1 MHAERRGAGR
11 AAPCE
16 SMDCSIRPPG
26 PDLGAKSAA
35 MTRVTSMGAGEADRE
50 DMRAEVLLMR
60 WLRAVNPGKWTAKIG
75 MAALAAGVS
84 AQAHAA
90 DLMGQPTPGG
100 ILLQPA
106 ATVLKHKA
114 IFFHDWI
121 LMPIITGI
129 SLLVLALLLTCIV
142 RFNKRANPTPAK
154 WSHNTIIEILWT
166 GLPVLILMVIAIFS
180 FQLLYAYHAMPK
192 PDVTVKVT
200 GYQWYWSY
208 EYPDQKIA
216 EYTSNVLSEA
226 DAKAKNV
233 PYLLATDHA
242 MVVPVHANV
251 RLLITGADVIHDV
264 GVPAFGLKT
273 DAVPGRVNQT
283 WFNPEQTGIYYGQCD
298 QLCGVNHAFMP
309 IEIRVVTQPEFNAW
323 VASQKTPAAAPSAAP
338 SAAPAAVPQKVA
350 AAATAAQH

>member
-1 MHAERRGAGR
+1 
-11 AAPCE
+11 
-16 SMDCSIRPPG
+16 
-26 PDLGAKSAA
+26 
-35 MTRVTSMGAGEADRE
+35 
-50 DMRAEVLLMR
+50 MRAEVLLMR
-60 WLRAVNPGKWTAKIG
+60 GLRARTVKSWAATIG
-75 MAALAAGVS
+75 MAALAAGLSV
-84 AQAHAA
+84 QAHAT

-106 ATVLKHKA
+106 ASVLKHRA
-114 IFFHDWI
+114 IWFHDWI
-121 LMPIITGI
+121 LFPIITVI
-129 SLLVLALLLTCIV
+129 SLFVAALLLICIF

-154 WSHNTIIEILWT
+154 WSHNTMVEILWT

-180 FQLLYAYHAMPK
+180 FQLLYAYHAIPT
-192 PDVTVKVT
+192 PGLTVKVT
-200 GYQWYWSY
+200 GYQWYWGY
-208 EYPDQKIA
+208 EYPDQKLP

-242 MVVPVHANV
+242 MVVPVHTNV
-251 RLLITGADVIHDV
+251 RLLVTGADVIHDV

-283 WFNPEQTGIYYGQCD
+283 WFNAEQTGTFYGQCD

-309 IEIRVVTQPEFNAW
+309 IEIHVVTQDEFKAW
-323 VASQKTPAAAPSAAP
+323 VAQQAAPAPAASPAPSAA
-338 SAAPAAVPQKVA
+338 PQKVA